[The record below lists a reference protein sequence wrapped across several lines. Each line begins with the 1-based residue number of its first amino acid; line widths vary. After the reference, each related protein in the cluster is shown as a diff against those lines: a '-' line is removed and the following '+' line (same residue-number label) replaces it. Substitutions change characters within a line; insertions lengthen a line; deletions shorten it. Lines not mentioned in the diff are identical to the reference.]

1 MINSDRNEILK
12 HFDNNQKNLYTH
24 FPEGHLLSD
33 PKNAEN
39 FIMLVTYYRRNLH
52 RFTEEYLG
60 IKLHLFQKI
69 LLYLMGIS
77 RIIVAIASRC
87 SAKSFI
93 VGVYEND
100 VSILYPNSE
109 CGVVASSLPQAEIIL
124 NKKIQEEV
132 FNMSPTSKKEANLNK
147 CRTSVGKSE
156 IHYNNNSQIKSVAL
170 NRHSRGNRTTSNV
183 GEEAREIDKEK
194 YDKYVVPFTHQR
206 TRPYMLLPEYR
217 DNPLLIEEPTQIFL
231 SSSIS
236 DTHWLYKEAKNA
248 ITDVLNG
255 GDSCM
260 IAFDY
265 SIALKHNLKTVKDLQ
280 YAKSTTDPVTWM
292 IEYENAVLRTNTKA
306 FFSYDLV
313 KENQTEHK
321 AFYPRQA
328 EDVINKKTNPF
339 SIPKQK
345 DEVRIIACDIAMVD
359 RNGNDNSC
367 YACLRLL
374 PEGDSYSDTRNSQY
388 RIKVPYLE
396 APKGFE
402 TRKQAIRIRQLYADF
417 DADYIVLDV
426 RNAGVSVLDSLC
438 RTLYDD
444 ERCLEYPPIKC
455 MNDDVLNRACTSQSA
470 QPVIFAINA
479 SAALNSKI
487 AVNFKGLLLEHRVD
501 LLVSKD
507 EGIEDL
513 RKFSSEYDTTSD
525 AERKLYFE
533 KPYLET
539 MLLFSE
545 LINLEYE
552 KNDLGIIKIKERPSL
567 TKDRYTAVSY
577 GCYFASE
584 LSVEL
589 INNESNDIPISDTSF
604 CVSTINF

>member
-1 MINSDRNEILK
+1 MSDREEIIE
-12 HFDNNQKNLYTH
+12 HFDDNQKDLYTH
-24 FPEGHLLSD
+24 FPEGHILSN
-33 PKNAEN
+33 KQNAEN

-93 VGVYEND
+93 VGLYEND
-100 VSILYPNSE
+100 ISILYPNSE

-124 NKKIQEEV
+124 NKKIQEEI
-132 FNMSPTSKKEANLNK
+132 FNFSPTVKREVDLGK
-147 CRTSVGKSE
+147 CKTATGKAVVV
-156 IHYNNNSQIKSVAL
+156 YNNNSQIKSIAL

-183 GEEAREIDKEK
+183 GEEAREIDKLK
-194 YDKYVVPFTHQR
+194 YNEFVVPFAHQR
-206 TRPYMLLPEYR
+206 SRAFMLLPEYEN
-217 DNPLLIEEPTQIFL
+217 NPLLTEEPTQIYL

-248 ITDVLNG
+248 MIDVLNG

-265 SIALKHNLKTVKDLQ
+265 SIALKHNLKTVKDLL
-280 YAKSTTDPVTWM
+280 YAKSTTDPVTWL

-306 FFSYDLV
+306 FFSYDLI

-321 AFYPRQA
+321 AFYSRRS
-328 EDVINKKTNPF
+328 EDVINRKSNPF
-339 SIPKQK
+339 FVPKQK
-345 DEVRIIACDIAMVD
+345 DEIRIISCDIAMID

-374 PEGDSYSDTRNSQY
+374 PEGDSYSDIKSTQY

-402 TRKQAIRIRQLYADF
+402 TRRQAIRIRQLYADF

-426 RNAGVSVLDSLC
+426 RNAGISVLDCLC

-470 QPVIFAINA
+470 QPVIYAINA

-507 EGIEDL
+507 EGIEEL
-513 RKFSSEYDTTSD
+513 RKFSTEYDTTD
-525 AERKLYFE
+525 DPEIKFYFE

-552 KNDLGIIKIKERPSL
+552 KNDLGVIKIKERPNM

-589 INNESNDIPISDTSF
+589 INSEETDMPINSTMF
-604 CVSTINF
+604 CVSDINF